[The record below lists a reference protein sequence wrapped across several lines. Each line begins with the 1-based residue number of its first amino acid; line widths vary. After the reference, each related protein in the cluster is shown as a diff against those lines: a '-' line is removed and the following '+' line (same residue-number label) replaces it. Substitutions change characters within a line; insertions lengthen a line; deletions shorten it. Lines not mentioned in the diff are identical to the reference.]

1 MGRITM
7 NSHFNSDTIIYLS
20 KSDPSGISINS
31 LGLFV
36 KKSALAGVALWI
48 FLWPVN
54 QRATGSIPSQGTCL
68 GWCPGPQW
76 GGHKKQPHI
85 YVSLPLSL
93 LAPLSKYK

>member
-1 MGRITM
+1 M

-54 QRATGSIPSQGTCL
+54 QRATGSIPSQGICL
-68 GWCPGPQW
+68 GCGPG
-76 GGHKKQPHI
+76 
-85 YVSLPLSL
+85 
-93 LAPLSKYK
+93 AR